1 MHETFLGRQPIFDRN
16 LEVYGYELLFR
27 HTDAPDAHI
36 VNGDRATSEVILNTF
51 TVFGLDELV
60 GNRLAFINMT
70 HSFVAHHS
78 NLPLPTDRVVLE
90 ILENTRP
97 EPAIIDGLELLR
109 AAGYRIALD
118 DFVYDPALRPLLQ
131 QADLVKVEIPRLT
144 LPELAEQVQ
153 LLQPFKVMLLAE
165 KIETLEVFEA
175 CKRLGFDYFQG
186 YFLSHPSTLRN
197 TDIPANR
204 LRILELLTA
213 LQRADV
219 QIAEVEELISRDL
232 ALSYKLL
239 RYLNSAF
246 FSLPRRI
253 DSIRQAVLYLGTR
266 ELQTWAALLALASIP
281 DKPHELSVSIII
293 RARFCEAT
301 GRIIGATHPARCFMV
316 GLLSG
321 LDALLDTPLEQILE
335 RLPVN
340 QAVAAALLRGEGVE
354 GEILG
359 AVRELEMGRI
369 ERIQALG
376 LSAAATNQAY
386 VEAVRWAETICSAW

>member
-131 QADLVKVEIPRLT
+131 RADLVKVEIPRLT

>member
-27 HTDAPDAHI
+27 HADAPNAHI
-36 VNGDRATSEVILNTF
+36 ADGDRATSEVILNTF

-70 HSFVAHHS
+70 RSFVANHG
-78 NLPLPTDRVVLE
+78 NLPLPTDRVILE
-90 ILENTRP
+90 ILENISP
-97 EPAIIDGLELLR
+97 EPAIIAGLELLR
-109 AAGYRIALD
+109 ATGYRIALD

-131 QADLVKVEIPRLT
+131 RADLVKLEIPRLT

-165 KIETLEVFEA
+165 KIETPEVFEA

-186 YFLSHPSTLRN
+186 YFLSRPSTLRN

-204 LRILELLTA
+204 LRILELLAA

-219 QIAEVEELISRDL
+219 EVAELEELISCDL

-253 DSIRQAVLYLGTR
+253 DSIRQAIVYLGTQ

-281 DKPHELSVSIII
+281 DKPHELSVSVII
-293 RARFCEAT
+293 RARFCEAA
-301 GRIIGATHPARCFMV
+301 GRMIEAAHPARCFMV

-321 LDALLDTPLEQILE
+321 LDALLDAPLGQILE

-340 QAVAAALLRGEGVE
+340 QAVAAALLRGEGAE
-354 GEILG
+354 GEVLD
-359 AVRELEMGRI
+359 AVRELEMGHI

-386 VEAVRWAETICSAW
+386 VEAVRWAENICSAW